1 MKLASYIYKDRP
13 TYGAVIGD
21 RLFDLKS
28 RLGDKADS
36 LVQFIEQDLLGEAQ
50 KLIDGAGGDFAIG
63 EVTFLPPVPKPVLCI
78 GVNYK
83 SRPDELS
90 STGYG
95 WNYPSLFWRTSSAHA
110 AHQQPILNPP
120 ESDRLDYEG
129 EIAIVIGK
137 GGRRIAK
144 EEGIGHIFGYT
155 CFNDGSVRDWMRHT
169 TANVTSGK
177 NFYQSGSIG
186 PWITTADEIVNPHDM
201 TLEVRVNGQTRQKD
215 TTANMMRPYEELLAY
230 VSTMMPVE
238 PGDVIATGT
247 PIGVGGAL
255 KPPVWLKAGDV
266 VEIEVSG
273 VGVLRNT
280 VVDEKAELY
289 QGGGP

>member
-1 MKLASYIYKDRP
+1 MKLASY
-13 TYGAVIGD
+13 THNGQASFGAVLDDGI
-21 RLFDLKS
+21 FDLKS
-28 RLGDKADS
+28 RLGGKAANM
-36 LVQFIEQDLLGEAQ
+36 VEFIAVDLLGEAQ
-50 KLIDGAGGDFAIG
+50 KLAAGARADFPLSA
-63 EVTFLPPVPKPVLCI
+63 VTFLPPVHKPVLCI
-78 GVNYK
+78 GINYK
-83 SRPDELS
+83 SRPDEMPGG
-90 STGYG
+90 GYS

-110 AHQQPILNPP
+110 PHLQPILNPP

-129 EIAIVIGK
+129 EIAIIIGK

-144 EEGIGHIFGYT
+144 EDGISHIFGYT
-155 CFNDGSVRDWMRHT
+155 CFNEGSVRDWMKHT

-186 PWITTADEIVNPHDM
+186 PWITTADEIPDPHDM
-201 TLEVRVNGQTRQKD
+201 TLEVRVNGETRQKD

-230 VSTMMPVE
+230 VSTIMPVE

-247 PIGVGGAL
+247 PVGVGGAL
-255 KPPVWLKAGDV
+255 KPPVWLVAGDV

-280 VVDEKAELY
+280 VQDEA
-289 QGGGP
+289 

>member
-1 MKLASYIYKDRP
+1 MKLASYIHKDRP

-21 RLFDLKS
+21 RLFDLQS
-28 RLGDKADS
+28 RLGVKADS
-36 LVQFIEQDLLGEAQ
+36 LARFIELDLLGEAQ
-50 KLIDGAGGDFAIG
+50 KLVDVASADVPIS
-63 EVTFLPPVPKPVLCI
+63 EVTFLPPVHKPVLCI

-83 SRPDELS
+83 SRPDELPS
-90 STGYG
+90 AGYS
-95 WNYPSLFWRTSSAHA
+95 WKYPSLFWRTSSAQAPHL
-110 AHQQPILNPP
+110 QPILKPL
-120 ESDRLDYEG
+120 ESDQLDYEG

-137 GGRRIAK
+137 GGRRISE
-144 EEGIGHIFGYT
+144 EEGISHIFGYT

-186 PWITTADEIVNPHDM
+186 PWITTADEIADPRDM
-201 TLEVRVNGQTRQKD
+201 TLEVRVNGETRQKD

-230 VSTMMPVE
+230 VSTIVPVE

-247 PIGVGGAL
+247 PVGVGGKL
-255 KPPVWLKAGDV
+255 DPPVWLKAGDV
-266 VEIEVSG
+266 VEVEVSG

-280 VVDEKAELY
+280 VADEKS
-289 QGGGP
+289 